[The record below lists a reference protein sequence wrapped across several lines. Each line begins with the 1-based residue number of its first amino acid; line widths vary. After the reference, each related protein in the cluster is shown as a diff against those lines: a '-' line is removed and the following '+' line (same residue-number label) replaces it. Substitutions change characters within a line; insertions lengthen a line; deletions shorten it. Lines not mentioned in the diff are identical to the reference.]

1 VTNSRVS
8 FSCPVRL
15 IDLLN
20 GGSARSGASRLVT
33 ASGST
38 GESTWHTAWHTAGG
52 ATSTLVHLGD
62 DWGADL
68 LEFLLLVFELVL
80 LGSLV
85 GIEPLDGL
93 AALVGDGLD
102 LFLGDLVL
110 DLVVLDGLLHLES
123 VGLELVLGLDLV
135 LLGLVFRLELLGVVD
150 HLFNVLLGKSAL
162 VVGDGDLVLFA
173 SGLVTGRDVE
183 DTVSIDVEG
192 DLDLGN
198 TSWSWGDLG
207 EIELA
212 EDVVVLGHGSF
223 TFEDLDEDT
232 GLVVGVGG
240 EGLGLLGGDGGVS
253 LDQGGHDATSGL
265 DTERE
270 RGDIE
275 EKEILD
281 FLGFV
286 AAKDGGLDGG
296 TVGNGLIGV
305 DGLVEFL
312 AVEVVLEELLDLGD
326 SSGATNE
333 DDIVDAVLVDS
344 GVSERFLDGVEG
356 SSEEVG
362 AKLFKSSSG
371 DGGVEV
377 NTLEERIDFD
387 SSLGGGR
394 EGSLRSLAGGSETS
408 DSALRSGDVLLV
420 LSLELLGEVVD
431 KSVIEIFTTQ
441 VSVTSGGFDLEDTV
455 FDGENGDIKG
465 SATKIEDEDVSL
477 GADLLVKTVSDG
489 SSGRLVDDTED
500 VETGNGTGVLGGL
513 SLRVVEVSGDSDDSV
528 GDILSKVSLGGV
540 SHLGEDHGG
549 DLFGEEG
556 LGLALVFDLDL
567 GLGVVVDDVEGPVL
581 HVGLDNRVVEL
592 SADQSLGVKDRV

>member
-1 VTNSRVS
+1 MTIGFPSV
-8 FSCPVRL
+8 VRL
-15 IDLLN
+15 IDLLD

-33 ASGST
+33 TSGST

-62 DWGADL
+62 DWSADL

-93 AALVGDGLD
+93 AALVRDGLD
-102 LFLGDLVL
+102 LFLGDLAL

-123 VGLELVLGLDLV
+123 IGLELVLGLDLV
-135 LLGLVFRLELLGVVD
+135 LLGLVFSLELLGVVD
-150 HLFNVLLGKSAL
+150 HLLDVLLGKSAL

-183 DTVSIDVEG
+183 DTVGIDVEG
-192 DLDLGN
+192 DLDLGD
-198 TSWSWGDLG
+198 TSWGWGDLG

-253 LDQGGHDATSGL
+253 LDQGCHDATSGL
-265 DTERE
+265 NTEGE
-270 RGDIE
+270 WGNIE

-286 AAKDGGLDGG
+286 TAKDGGLDSG
-296 TVGNGLIGV
+296 TVGNSLIGV
-305 DGLVEFL
+305 DGLVEFF

-326 SSGATNE
+326 SSGATDE

-356 SSEEVG
+356 ASEEVG
-362 AKLFKSSSG
+362 AELFESGSG

-387 SSLGGGR
+387 GGLGRGR

-408 DSALRSGDVLLV
+408 DSALGSGDVLLV

-431 KSVIEIFTTQ
+431 ESVVEIFTAQ
-441 VSVTSGGFDLEDTV
+441 VSVTSSGFDLEDTI
-455 FDGENGDIKG
+455 FNGEDGDIEG
-465 SATKIEDEDVSL
+465 STAKIEDEDVSL
-477 GADLLVKTVSDG
+477 RSDLLVKTVSDG
-489 SSGRLVDDTED
+489 GSGGLVDDTED
-500 VETGNGTGVLGGL
+500 VETGDGTGVLGGL
-513 SLRVVEVSGDSDDSV
+513 SLRIVKVGWDSDDGV
-528 GDILSKVSLGGV
+528 GDVLSEVSLGGV
-540 SHLGEDHGG
+540 SHLGENHGG
-549 DLFGEEG
+549 DLFGEKG
-556 LGLALVFDLDL
+556 LGLALVLDLDL
-567 GLGVVVDDVEGPVL
+567 GLAAVIDDVKGPVL
-581 HVGLDNRVVEL
+581 HVRLDN
-592 SADQSLGVKDRV
+592 

>member
-1 VTNSRVS
+1 MNSRVS

-110 DLVVLDGLLHLES
+110 DLVVL
-123 VGLELVLGLDLV
+123 
-135 LLGLVFRLELLGVVD
+135 GLVFSLELLGVVD

-183 DTVSIDVEG
+183 DTVGIDVEG

-253 LDQGGHDATSGL
+253 FDQGGHDATSGL
-265 DTERE
+265 DTERK

-281 FLGFV
+281 FLRFV

-296 TVGNGLIGV
+296 AVGNGLIGV

-344 GVSERFLDGVEG
+344 GVS
-356 SSEEVG
+356 
-362 AKLFKSSSG
+362 
-371 DGGVEV
+371 
-377 NTLEERIDFD
+377 
-387 SSLGGGR
+387 
-394 EGSLRSLAGGSETS
+394 
-408 DSALRSGDVLLV
+408 
-420 LSLELLGEVVD
+420 
-431 KSVIEIFTTQ
+431 
-441 VSVTSGGFDLEDTV
+441 
-455 FDGENGDIKG
+455 
-465 SATKIEDEDVSL
+465 
-477 GADLLVKTVSDG
+477 
-489 SSGRLVDDTED
+489 
-500 VETGNGTGVLGGL
+500 
-513 SLRVVEVSGDSDDSV
+513 
-528 GDILSKVSLGGV
+528 
-540 SHLGEDHGG
+540 
-549 DLFGEEG
+549 
-556 LGLALVFDLDL
+556 
-567 GLGVVVDDVEGPVL
+567 
-581 HVGLDNRVVEL
+581 
-592 SADQSLGVKDRV
+592 

>member
-1 VTNSRVS
+1 LTVGFPSI
-8 FSCPVRL
+8 VRL
-15 IDLLN
+15 IDLLD

-33 ASGST
+33 TSGST
-38 GESTWHTAWHTAGG
+38 GESTWHTAWHTTGG
-52 ATSTLVHLGD
+52 TTSTLVHLGD

-102 LFLGDLVL
+102 LVLGDLVL

-123 VGLELVLGLDLV
+123 IGLELVLGLDLV
-135 LLGLVFRLELLGVVD
+135 LLGLVLSLELLGVVD
-150 HLFNVLLGKSAL
+150 HLLDVLLGKSAL

-173 SGLVTGRDVE
+173 SGFVTGRDVE
-183 DTVSIDVEG
+183 DTVGIDVEG
-192 DLDLGN
+192 DLDLGD
-198 TSWSWGDLG
+198 TSWGWGDLG
-207 EIELA
+207 EVELA

-240 EGLGLLGGDGGVS
+240 EGLRLLGGDGGVS
-253 LDQGGHDATSGL
+253 LDQRGHDATSGL
-265 DTERE
+265 DTEGE
-270 RGDIE
+270 WGNIE

-286 AAKDGGLDGG
+286 TAKNGGLDGG
-296 TVGNGLIGV
+296 TVGNSLIGV
-305 DGLVEFL
+305 DGLVKFL
-312 AVEVVLEELLDLGD
+312 AVEVVLEKLLDLGD
-326 SSGATNE
+326 SSGATDE

-356 SSEEVG
+356 ASEEVG
-362 AKLFKSSSG
+362 AELFESGSG

-387 SSLGGGR
+387 GGLGGGR

-408 DSALRSGDVLLV
+408 DSALGSGDVLLV

-431 KSVIEIFTTQ
+431 ESVVEIFTAQ
-441 VSVTSGGFDLEDTV
+441 VSVTSSGFDLEDTI
-455 FDGENGDIKG
+455 FNGEDGDIEG
-465 SATKIEDEDVSL
+465 STAKIEDEDVSL
-477 GADLLVKTVSDG
+477 GADLLVKTVGDG
-489 SSGRLVDDTED
+489 GSGGLVDDTED
-500 VETGNGTGVLGGL
+500 VKTGDGTGVLGGL
-513 SLRVVEVSGDSDDSV
+513 SLGIVEVGGDSDDSV
-528 GDILSKVSLGGV
+528 GDILSEVGLGGV

-549 DLFGEEG
+549 DFFGEEG
-556 LGLALVFDLDL
+556 LGLALVLDLDL
-567 GLGVVVDDVEGPVL
+567 WLGVVVDDVKGPVL
-581 HVGLDNRVVEL
+581 HVGLDN
-592 SADQSLGVKDRV
+592 